1 MSKKILFWFWSATIA
16 VPLLLC
22 SCSTAKKLQTT
33 KVCYQSVQNLRPDL
47 QPIPET
53 AKIIT
58 IYTISDTGGLNI
70 IVKNNTSGIIVVD
83 KTKSFFISPDGT
95 ATSLYDPTIKTT
107 TVTDLSSSTTGSN
120 VNLGAVASALGIGGP
135 VGTLMSGINVGES
148 STSGTSVT
156 NTSYSADIPKV
167 AIGPKGAV
175 VIASKLMISGVG
187 KSSLSDIDATIKPT
201 LSKYEAVKFST
212 SIYYSTDD
220 ERTYDQ
226 LTSNFATNSLLVVP
240 ILQDGKVNT
249 ALTEIFRHKP
259 DALTEPWYLFYFH
272 NNLYS
277 NRADDTLYETNGL
290 YDYQ

>member
-83 KTKSFFISPDGT
+83 KTKSFFISPNGT

-135 VGTLMSGINVGES
+135 VGL
-148 STSGTSVT
+148 
-156 NTSYSADIPKV
+156 
-167 AIGPKGAV
+167 
-175 VIASKLMISGVG
+175 
-187 KSSLSDIDATIKPT
+187 SLIHI
-201 LSKYEAVKFST
+201 
-212 SIYYSTDD
+212 
-220 ERTYDQ
+220 
-226 LTSNFATNSLLVVP
+226 
-240 ILQDGKVNT
+240 
-249 ALTEIFRHKP
+249 
-259 DALTEPWYLFYFH
+259 
-272 NNLYS
+272 
-277 NRADDTLYETNGL
+277 
-290 YDYQ
+290 